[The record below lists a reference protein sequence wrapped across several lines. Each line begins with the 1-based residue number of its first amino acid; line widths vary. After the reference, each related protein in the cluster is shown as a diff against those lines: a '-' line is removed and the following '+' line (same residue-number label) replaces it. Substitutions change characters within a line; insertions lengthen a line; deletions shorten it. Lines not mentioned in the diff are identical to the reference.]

1 MTNKMD
7 AWKEG
12 MEACVG
18 KLEANWEISDFVA
31 EHHKVK
37 AAVETTGT

>member
-1 MTNKMD
+1 MDTTIKDKKTNQQVMTAKMD

-18 KLEANWEISDFVA
+18 KLEAN
-31 EHHKVK
+31 
-37 AAVETTGT
+37 